1 MRKSFAVTVLG
12 ALLTS
17 AAFAQEPSPAPPVQT
32 ETQAQ
37 PKGMVDRALSWI
49 GVRYRFG
56 GQDEN
61 KGFDCAG
68 LVRRAFASVRDLPRT
83 AASQFREGFLVSREE
98 LKNLLQME
106 PGEVSVSTQ
115 EAEMIDAIFDLGE
128 TTVREVMVPR
138 PDLVTIKAEKV
149 LRQAMSLFLRSGFSR
164 VPVVGE
170 DTDDVLGMLYF
181 KDVARAVNSNPDAA
195 HAASGSRGVSDRL
208 PRRG

>member
-12 ALLTS
+12 VLLTS

-37 PKGMVDRALSWI
+37 PKGMVERALSWI

-98 LKNLLQME
+98 LK
-106 PGEVSVSTQ
+106 PG
-115 EAEMIDAIFDLGE
+115 
-128 TTVREVMVPR
+128 
-138 PDLVTIKAEKV
+138 DLVFFKNTYKRGISHVGIYVGDGRFVHAASSRRAVVVDKLDVEYYRSRFAGGRRVVKDVLPALPEPV
-149 LRQAMSLFLRSGFSR
+149 LDAVDELRQAHDSS
-164 VPVVGE
+164 
-170 DTDDVLGMLYF
+170 DD
-181 KDVARAVNSNPDAA
+181 A
-195 HAASGSRGVSDRL
+195 H
-208 PRRG
+208 